1 MLQLFLIII
10 RDQLKL
16 NTMSKTITI
25 NGVEYAVRPGFKAM
39 IIFEKI
45 TDKPFEIKST
55 TDVLIYIYASILAGS
70 EAANLDLS
78 DMLDA
83 FDEDQQLF
91 TEAMGMVLPGSA
103 LDKVVRMAN
112 ETDGGPEPKK
122 D

>member
-1 MLQLFLIII
+1 MEE
-10 RDQLKL
+10 KK
-16 NTMSKTITI
+16 KTITI

-45 TDKPFEIKST
+45 TDKAFEIKST

-70 EAANLDLS
+70 EAANLDII

-91 TEAMGMVLPGSA
+91 TEAMGLTLPGSA
-103 LDKVVRMAN
+103 LDKVVRLAN